1 MVWLSRCQ
9 KNRFDKG
16 LLLRSF
22 TIATAVLLGGLPV
35 LGQDQS
41 PEAEK
46 FCANGQN
53 RCFGA
58 YDARFIGPTDRYRH
72 GVLGD
77 DLEWS
82 GLLLTGPRKSDTFL
96 IGLTDE
102 VFEDVAPRLADFDGD
117 GVPEAVVVQS
127 HPEKGAQLA
136 IYSRHGKIAATPYIG
151 TRYRWL
157 APIGIADFNGDGD
170 MDVAY
175 VDRPHLAKTLRV
187 WTFRKA
193 ALIEIAA
200 MKGVTNHRIGE
211 ETITSAIRHCS
222 GRPEMVLTDGNREH
236 ILSVYFE
243 NGALTWVNL
252 GPYSDPR
259 SVTQPPAC

>member
-1 MVWLSRCQ
+1 M
-9 KNRFDKG
+9 
-16 LLLRSF
+16 
-22 TIATAVLLGGLPV
+22 AVLLGGLPV

-41 PEAEK
+41 QKAEK
-46 FCANGQN
+46 FCPAGQS
-53 RCFGA
+53 RCFDTYSA
-58 YDARFIGPTDRYRH
+58 TFIRPTNLYGH

-82 GLLLTGPRKSDTFL
+82 GLILTGPKKHDTFL

-136 IYSRHGKIAATPYIG
+136 IYNRNGKIAATPYIG

-157 APIGIADFNGDGD
+157 APIGVADFNGDGD

-187 WTFRKA
+187 WSFRNA
-193 ALIEIAA
+193 ALVEIATL
-200 MKGVTNHRIGE
+200 KGVTNHRIGE
-211 ETITSAIRHCS
+211 EKITSGIRHCN
-222 GRPEMVLTDGNREH
+222 GRPEMILTDGSREN
-236 ILSVYFE
+236 ILTVFFE
-243 NGALTWVNL
+243 NGTLKQEKL
-252 GPYSDPR
+252 GPYTGPK